1 MTFGEKVKSLRKK
14 HGLSQPELAQAIGV
28 SVRTIASYEAGRSY
42 PKVRD
47 MYDRLAR
54 VFGVDVNYL
63 KTENE
68 EFFSEVSETYG
79 LRGQKHARNIL
90 EQSAKLLAGGELS
103 EEDADA
109 FMLEMNRLFWDSK
122 ERAKKYT
129 PRKYL
134 KVDGSKDE

>member
-54 VFGVDVNYL
+54 VFGVDVNY
-63 KTENE
+63 
-68 EFFSEVSETYG
+68 G
-79 LRGQKHARNIL
+79 R
-90 EQSAKLLAGGELS
+90 
-103 EEDADA
+103 
-109 FMLEMNRLFWDSK
+109 
-122 ERAKKYT
+122 
-129 PRKYL
+129 
-134 KVDGSKDE
+134 

>member
-1 MTFGEKVKSLRKK
+1 MTFGEKLKALRRE
-14 HGLSQPELAQAIGV
+14 HGLSQPALAQAIGV

-47 MYDRLAR
+47 VYNRLAG

-68 EFFSEVSETYG
+68 EFFTEVGEAYG
-79 LRGQKHARNIL
+79 LRGQMQARNIL

-122 ERAKKYT
+122 ERARKYT
-129 PRKYL
+129 PKKYL
-134 KVDGSKDE
+134 KVDDSKNE